1 MSSCASVYVRGVE
14 VFTWRDEVD
23 PVFLF
28 LFTNQDVHRRPGD
41 PDNEDELEEVI
52 RLTAPV
58 SVLRDRLA
66 VLGIGREVL
75 ESAFAELNGYSLES
89 RRHISVYAYPRDRLE
104 AEIEFLESLTLQVWT
119 ELLTQA
125 IVSARDGSQNDRI
138 SLKSVASLLD
148 LWRDADPRLLLGAVL
163 LACADDAEVT
173 LDISELI
180 EGGWI
185 DDNFDPQTAAIGHF
199 SYSLTNGSPPVVIT
213 EGSSDARFLQAA
225 VQIRYPHL
233 KSYIKFFDFGDGA
246 TGSASAGVQTLK
258 SFAAAGI
265 SNRVVLLL
273 DNDTAARDALR
284 ALRTTTLPSHYSV
297 LQYPAIDLGRN
308 YPTLG
313 PTGLSEMDING
324 LAGSIELYLGVDV
337 LTRADGT
344 LSPVQWRSY
353 SEGTKAY
360 QGEVLNK
367 ADVQKRFREKVRA
380 AEADPELVGSQ
391 DWSGLD
397 AIITSL
403 IELLWL
409 PLDRS
414 K

>member
-1 MSSCASVYVRGVE
+1 MSSYAGVYVHGVE
-14 VFTWRDEVD
+14 VFTWRNEVD

-28 LFTNQDVHRRPGD
+28 LFTNHDVHRRPGD
-41 PDNEDELEEVI
+41 PDNEDEFGEVI

-66 VLGIGREVL
+66 VLGLGREVL
-75 ESAFAELNGYSLES
+75 ENAFSELNGYSLKHQ
-89 RRHISVYAYPRDRLE
+89 RLILAYAHNRDRLE

-125 IVSARDGSQNDRI
+125 IVTARDGGRNDRTDP
-138 SLKSVASLLD
+138 KSVASLLD
-148 LWRDADPRLLLGAVL
+148 MWKDADPRLLLGAVL

-173 LDISELI
+173 LDVSELV
-180 EGGWI
+180 EGGWV
-185 DDNFDPQTAAIGHF
+185 DDDFDPQTVAIEHF
-199 SYSLTNGSPPVVIT
+199 SYSLANGSPPVVIT

-246 TGSASAGVQTLK
+246 AGSASAGVQTLK

-284 ALRTTTLPSHYSV
+284 ALRGTTLPSHYSV
-297 LQYPAIDLGRN
+297 VQYPAIDLAHS

-313 PTGLSEMDING
+313 PGGLSDMDVNG

-337 LTRADGT
+337 LTRPDGT

-367 ADVQKRFREKVRA
+367 TDVQKRFRGKVKA
-380 AEADPELVGSQ
+380 AETDPDLVGSQ

-397 AIITSL
+397 AIISSL
-403 IELLWL
+403 IELLRM
-409 PLDRS
+409 PLNRTD
-414 K
+414 